1 MNVILLYFNG
11 QKFYL
16 VLMDANYY
24 VVILFVCLF
33 DGYVMP
39 SRCRVT
45 YIFLFLNFVNIVII
59 FMSGSILVAF
69 FS

>member
-33 DGYVMP
+33 VCLMATLCLLDAE
-39 SRCRVT
+39 SL
-45 YIFLFLNFVNIVII
+45 IF
-59 FMSGSILVAF
+59 F
-69 FS
+69 FF